1 MIAHCQVRNKKIIA
15 DSGILALDAVFSTAF
30 RASVCSQQRNAVVL
44 PLLFQYGL
52 ILIVDV
58 SYLIG
63 QAADPYIL
71 TARNRP
77 KGILQIS

>member
-30 RASVCSQQRNAVVL
+30 RASVCSQQRKAVVL

-52 ILIVDV
+52 IPIFDV